1 MFKKKLENKF
11 SIFKKNHIFLTSDS
25 FDSLSELSSFWLASN
40 ALSATQI

>member
-11 SIFKKNHIFLTSDS
+11 SIFKKNYIFLTSDS